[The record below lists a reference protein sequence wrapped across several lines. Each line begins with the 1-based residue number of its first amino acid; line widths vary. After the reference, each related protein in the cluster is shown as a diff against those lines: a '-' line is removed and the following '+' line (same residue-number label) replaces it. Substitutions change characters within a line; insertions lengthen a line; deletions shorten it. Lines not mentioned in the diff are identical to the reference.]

1 MNYISTSK
9 KANFNVTFD
18 KSRFIDDIPIN
29 IYIYMELRILDW
41 FGLIFCFST
50 RLSVF
55 WNL

>member
-29 IYIYMELRILDW
+29 IYIYIYMELRILDW

-55 WNL
+55 